1 MKKRISTFLLILW
14 VCFRVEAQV
23 QLTSVKTVGANN
35 TNHRY
40 LATINNRCLFTE
52 TLSNGI
58 ENVLLATDGTSGG
71 TVMLGKNLI
80 VGQNK
85 KQFFQD
91 GGKLFYLVRNNEAKS
106 IEIWRTDGSATATMK
121 VSEIADT
128 AFASNSNYYLLKS
141 DNYYYFVGYGATQK
155 KTFISQFDKEFRLL
169 TKESSTGKYV
179 GFPLV
184 FKDLL
189 FVGNKL
195 FRTSANAANTDLNN
209 PYYPDMNENAVA
221 GNKLY
226 FRAYNQNEL
235 YEYDGVNTKSISLP
249 DGTHYFGGFINRI
262 YALNNQLHLLNVII
276 GEGEDA
282 LTSPTRDF
290 KLNSNTGVF
299 EQAFLYRPWGQAMKV
314 EHQGQNTY
322 MASYFKYNGASNLNI
337 YKMAYESDL
346 GVTNKRFPDNQIFS
360 IVLSNG
366 NNLFV
371 LKKDY
376 LNSDHILYDAD
387 TQKIISL
394 PADIVFNEFIGE
406 IKAGLWLMSGKKGNT
421 GEGLYTMD
429 ENTGS
434 VSFIKEDNPIG
445 QGIQKL
451 YKLDDKTLIWS
462 SPEKNGMVIYK
473 SDGTKKGTIALKT
486 LPSVTNYP
494 YSTEYDKS
502 VLSNGSLLVT
512 NLRKAIYDTYCSVCS
527 NSLLPLIFISD
538 GTVEGTKTL
547 FEANKPIWSYDNS
560 KVGNLVY
567 HAFIRS
573 DEPNKLM
580 VLKNSVSNNNLA
592 SVDSVI
598 SKSPLR
604 YFSLFGENIVYSPGS
619 NGSYGFIGSGSIS
632 VEPGTNPEFIGSV
645 NKNPLFK
652 SNIITSQCSIYTLQ
666 GSTMVKLFT
675 MEPYT
680 DANAYNRLLD
690 NLADIV
696 FGGDAEYI
704 YVTGGSLSDT
714 KKIPI
719 LFKDYRLS
727 GSKIIEDT
735 YYFLFS
741 KTLNGTTTY
750 RVQTYKNGTTEES
763 SVSNILFDLTPVKIE
778 NTLYLHRYAFS
789 GGVGL
794 EIYRFENGVLS
805 KDALIGNDYEYFPVR
820 TFPNGIL
827 ANPYG
832 KVILWT
838 PGNSYEIA
846 QGVLGEAVELNEK
859 YIFVIRGNG
868 KQQVYAT
875 VGKGAKAQ
883 LLKEFTAPEIHLKV
897 IENKVYFSAGTPE
910 AGVEPWVTDGTTEGT
925 RMIGDLW
932 KGPQS
937 SNPDIFFMTSVNGI
951 PVCLASTPDLGRQLF
966 SLQVKLAQPIIGVP
980 NTEAC
985 EGETIVL
992 TAPKDFD
999 SYKWTINETE
1009 EVIKTDNKLAVTKSG
1024 NYKLIVGK
1032 DGNSSEPSNAVTVLF
1047 KPLPAKPIIK
1057 MENNQLGVTAT
1068 GTLQWYLN
1076 DTAIPGATTNTL
1088 TFNSNGDYS
1097 VKVTVN
1103 GCAMI
1108 SDKQLVAI
1116 TSIEQEW
1123 AETVYPNPA
1132 HNKLMVK
1139 TNDSQ
1144 AVQLK
1149 LIDVKGKV
1157 VLQQRLI
1164 EPANEIDLRNFSKG
1178 VYILQ
1183 LNQHTKKI
1191 IIE

>member
-14 VCFRVEAQV
+14 VCVRVEAQE
-23 QLTSVKTVGANN
+23 QLSAVKTVGANN

-40 LATINNRCLFTE
+40 LTTINNRCLFTE
-52 TLSNGI
+52 TLSNGT
-58 ENVLLATDGTSGG
+58 ENALMTTDGTIVG
-71 TVMLGKNLI
+71 TVILGKNLI
-80 VGQNK
+80 VEQSK
-85 KQFFQD
+85 KQFFAD
-91 GGKLFYLVRNNEAKS
+91 SGRLFYLVKNNEAKS
-106 IEIWRTDGSATATMK
+106 VEIWRTDGSANATIK

-128 AFASNSNYYLLKS
+128 SFASNSNYYLLKS

-155 KTFISQFDKEFRLL
+155 KAFISQFDKEFKLL
-169 TKESSTGKYV
+169 TKESSTGKYD

-195 FRTSANAANTDLNN
+195 FRTSANAANADLNN

-249 DGTHYFGGFINRI
+249 AGTHYFGGFINRI

-290 KLNSNTGVF
+290 KLNSDTGVF
-299 EQAFLYRPWGQAMKV
+299 EQAFLYRPWGQAMRV

-322 MASYFKYNGASNLNI
+322 MAGYFKYNGASNLNI
-337 YKMAYESDL
+337 YKMSYESEL
-346 GVTNKRFPDNQIFS
+346 EVTNKRFPDNQIFS

-376 LNSDHILYDAD
+376 LSSEHVLYDAD
-387 TQKIISL
+387 KQKSISL

-406 IKAGLWLMSGKKGNT
+406 IKAGLWLMSGKKGNS
-421 GEGLYTMD
+421 EQGLYTMD
-429 ENTGS
+429 GNTGS
-434 VSFIKEDNPIG
+434 VSFIKENNPIG
-445 QGIQKL
+445 KGIQKL

-473 SDGTKKGTIALKT
+473 SDGTKNGTIALKT
-486 LPSVTNYP
+486 LASVTTYP

-502 VLSNGSLLVT
+502 VLSNGSILIT
-512 NLRKAIYDTYCSVCS
+512 NLREAIYDTYCSVCHRP
-527 NSLLPLIFISD
+527 LLPLTFTTD
-538 GTVEGTKTL
+538 GTAEGTKTL
-547 FEANKPIWSYDNS
+547 FEANGPLWSYNNS
-560 KVGNLVY
+560 KVGNEVY
-567 HAFIRS
+567 HAFIRT
-573 DEPNKLM
+573 DEPNKLI
-580 VLKNSVSNNNLA
+580 VLKNSVINNNLVSA
-592 SVDSVI
+592 DSVI
-598 SKSPLR
+598 SKSPLQ
-604 YFSLFGENIVYSPGS
+604 YFSFFGENIVYSPGP
-619 NGSYGFIGSGSIS
+619 NGNYGFIGSGPIN
-632 VEPGTNPEFIGSV
+632 VEPGTNPEFVGSV
-645 NKNPLFK
+645 NKKPLFK
-652 SNIITSQCSIYTLQ
+652 SNIITNQCSIYTLQ
-666 GSTMVKLFT
+666 GSSIVKLFT

-680 DANAYNRLLD
+680 AANAYIRLLD

-704 YVTGGSLSDT
+704 YVTGGSLSNT
-714 KKIPI
+714 KKIPV

-727 GSKIIEDT
+727 GSKIIDDT

-741 KTLNGTTTY
+741 KTVNGTTAY
-750 RVQTYKNGTTEES
+750 KIQTYKNGTTEES
-763 SVSNILFDLTPVKIE
+763 SVSNVLFDLNPVKIG
-778 NTLYLHRYAFS
+778 NTWYLHRYAFS
-789 GGVGL
+789 GGMGL
-794 EIYRFENGVLS
+794 EIYRLENGVLN
-805 KDALIGNDYEYFPVR
+805 KEAFIGNDYEYFPVK
-820 TFPNGIL
+820 TFPNSIL
-827 ANPYG
+827 ANPGG

-846 QGVLGEAVELNEK
+846 QGLLGEAVQLNEK

-868 KQQVYAT
+868 KQQVFAAD
-875 VGKGAKAQ
+875 GKGTKAQ
-883 LLKEFTAPEIHLKV
+883 LLKEFMAPEIYLKV

-910 AGVEPWVTDGTTEGT
+910 AGVEPWITDGTLEGT

-932 KGPQS
+932 KGPQN

-966 SLQVKLAQPIIGVP
+966 SLQVKLAQPTISVP

-999 SYKWTINETE
+999 SYKWIINETE
-1009 EVIKTDNKLAVTKSG
+1009 ELIKTDNKLTVTKSG
-1024 NYKLIVGK
+1024 NYKLIVSK
-1032 DGNSSEPSNAVTVLF
+1032 DGNSSEPSNAVNIKF
-1047 KPLPAKPIIK
+1047 KPLPAKPVIK
-1057 MENNQLGVTAT
+1057 QENNLLSVGVT
-1068 GTLQWYLN
+1068 GQLQWYFN
-1076 DTAIPGATTNTL
+1076 GIAIAGATSNTL
-1088 TFNSNGDYS
+1088 TYDGVGDYS
-1097 VKVTVN
+1097 IKLTEN
-1103 GCAMI
+1103 GCSVM
-1108 SDKQLVAI
+1108 SDKLLVAI
-1116 TSIEQEW
+1116 TSTEDEW
-1123 AETVYPNPA
+1123 ANAVYPNPA
-1132 HNKLMVK
+1132 
-1139 TNDSQ
+1139 TNYLVIKVNQNNAAD
-1144 AVQLK
+1144 LK
-1149 LIDVKGKV
+1149 LINVQGRI
-1157 VLQQRLI
+1157 VLQRNLKGS
-1164 EPANEIDLRNFSKG
+1164 ANEIDLKDFARG
-1178 VYILQ
+1178 VYILK
-1183 LNQHTKKI
+1183 LNEHSTKI